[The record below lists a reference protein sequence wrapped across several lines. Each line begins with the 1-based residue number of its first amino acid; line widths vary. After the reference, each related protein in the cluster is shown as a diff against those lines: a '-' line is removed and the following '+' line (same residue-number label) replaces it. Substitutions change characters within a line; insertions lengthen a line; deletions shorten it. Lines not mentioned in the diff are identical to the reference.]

1 MAPAEY
7 YPAMRM
13 SGCIRTTPKF
23 VSIPTLSEDSL
34 MRFLHQA
41 KIKPVSPGHLLD
53 QLSPYARVA
62 TAVAPFCVVMLA
74 RLIWGKS
81 QTMSWLITASTV
93 WFVINV
99 LAAPYSAPMRQEIQ
113 NLLTQ
118 LF

>member
-1 MAPAEY
+1 MHFL
-7 YPAMRM
+7 
-13 SGCIRTTPKF
+13 PK
-23 VSIPTLSEDSL
+23 
-34 MRFLHQA
+34 A
-41 KIKPVSPGHLLD
+41 KINPVSPGLLLD

-62 TAVAPFCVVMLA
+62 TAVTQFLVVMLA
-74 RLIWGKS
+74 RLVWGKS

-113 NLLTQ
+113 NMLTR